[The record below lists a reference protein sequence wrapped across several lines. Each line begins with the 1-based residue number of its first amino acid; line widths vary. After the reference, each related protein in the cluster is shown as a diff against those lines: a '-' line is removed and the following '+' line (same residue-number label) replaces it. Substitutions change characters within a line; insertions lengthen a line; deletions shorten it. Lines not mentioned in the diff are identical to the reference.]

1 MKNNTKERIT
11 VLIAD
16 DHALLRHGLVMV
28 FALHNDLSVVG
39 EAKNG
44 FEAIKLAKATS
55 PDVVIMDLSMPGM
68 DGVEATRLI
77 HEAVPSAKILILT
90 TFGTSVDVARALR
103 EGASGALVKDA
114 GDDEL
119 VKAIRSVAAGKQVFS
134 REIKAML
141 KNEPEPPELTERQR
155 ELLASIVKGL
165 ASEAI
170 AADLGISAYSVNQ
183 QLDAI
188 RKKLG
193 AANRTEAVAIALRK
207 HLPKI

>member
-1 MKNNTKERIT
+1 MNPIRI
-11 VLIAD
+11 LIAD
-16 DHALLRHGLVMV
+16 DHALLRHGLMMV
-28 FALHNDLSVVG
+28 FALHSDLSVVG

-44 FEAIKLAKATS
+44 IEALKLAKSTS

-68 DGVEATRLI
+68 DGVEATRRI
-77 HEAVPSAKILILT
+77 HQAVPSAKILILT
-90 TFGTSVDVARALR
+90 TFGTSADVARALR

-114 GDDEL
+114 DDDEL

-207 HLPKI
+207 HLLKI

>member
-1 MKNNTKERIT
+1 MNPIRI
-11 VLIAD
+11 LIAD

-28 FALHNDLSVVG
+28 FALHKDLTVVG

-44 FEAIKLAKATS
+44 VEALRLAKTTS

-68 DGVEATRLI
+68 DGVEATRQI
-77 HEAVPSAKILILT
+77 HEAVPSARILILT
-90 TFGTSVDVARALR
+90 TFGTSADVARAIR
-103 EGASGALVKDA
+103 EGASGALVKDSD
-114 GDDEL
+114 DDEL
-119 VKAIRSVAAGKQVFS
+119 VKAIRNVAAGKQAFS

-141 KNEPEPPELTERQR
+141 KSEPEPPELTERQR
-155 ELLASIVKGL
+155 ELLSSIVKGL

-170 AADLGISAYSVNQ
+170 AANLGISAYSVNQ

-207 HLPKI
+207 HLLKI

>member
-1 MKNNTKERIT
+1 MNPIRI
-11 VLIAD
+11 LIAD

-68 DGVEATRLI
+68 DGVEATRQI

-90 TFGTSVDVARALR
+90 TFGTSADVARALR

-119 VKAIRSVAAGKQVFS
+119 VKAICSIASGKQAFS

-141 KNEPEPPELTERQR
+141 KNEPKPPELTERQQ

-193 AANRTEAVAIALRK
+193 AANRAEAVAIALRK
-207 HLPKI
+207 HLLKI

>member
-1 MKNNTKERIT
+1 MNPIRI
-11 VLIAD
+11 LIVD

-28 FALHNDLSVVG
+28 FALHKDLEVVG

-44 FEAIKLAKATS
+44 VEALKLAKATS

-68 DGVEATRLI
+68 DGVEATRQI
-77 HEAVPSAKILILT
+77 HEAVPSARILILT
-90 TFGTSVDVARALR
+90 TFGTSADVARALR

-114 GDDEL
+114 DDDEL
-119 VKAIRSVAAGKQVFS
+119 VKAIRSVATGRQAFS
-134 REIKAML
+134 REIKVLL
-141 KNEPEPPELTERQR
+141 KNEPEPPELTERQQ
-155 ELLASIVKGL
+155 ELLSSIVKGL
-165 ASEAI
+165 SSDAI
-170 AADLGISAYSVNQ
+170 AANLGISAYSVNQ

-207 HLPKI
+207 HLLKI

>member
-1 MKNNTKERIT
+1 MNPIRI
-11 VLIAD
+11 LIAD

-28 FALHNDLSVVG
+28 FALHKDLTVVG

-44 FEAIKLAKATS
+44 LEAVELAKSTA

-68 DGVEATRLI
+68 DGVEATRRI
-77 HEAVPSAKILILT
+77 HEAVPSSKILILT

-103 EGASGALVKDA
+103 EGASGALVKDTD
-114 GDDEL
+114 DDEL
-119 VKAIRSVAAGKQVFS
+119 VKAIRSVAAGRQVFS

-141 KNEPEPPELTERQR
+141 KNEPEPPELTARQQ
-155 ELLASIVKGL
+155 ELLSSIVRGL
-165 ASEAI
+165 ASDAI
-170 AADLGISAYSVNQ
+170 AANLGISTYSVNQ

-193 AANRTEAVAIALRK
+193 AANRAEAVAIALRK
-207 HLPKI
+207 QLLKI

>member
-1 MKNNTKERIT
+1 MNPIRI
-11 VLIAD
+11 LIVD

-28 FALHNDLSVVG
+28 FALHKDLEVVG

-44 FEAIKLAKATS
+44 VEALKLAKATS

-68 DGVEATRLI
+68 DGVEATRQI
-77 HEAVPSAKILILT
+77 HEAVPSARILILT
-90 TFGTSVDVARALR
+90 TFGTSADVARALR

-114 GDDEL
+114 DDDEL
-119 VKAIRSVAAGKQVFS
+119 VKAIRSVAAGRQAFS
-134 REIKAML
+134 REIKVLL
-141 KNEPEPPELTERQR
+141 KNEPEPPELTERQQ
-155 ELLASIVKGL
+155 ELLSSIVKGL
-165 ASEAI
+165 SSDAI
-170 AADLGISAYSVNQ
+170 AANLGISAYSVNQ

-207 HLPKI
+207 HLLKI

>member
-1 MKNNTKERIT
+1 MNPIRI
-11 VLIAD
+11 LIAD

-28 FALHNDLSVVG
+28 FALHKDLTVVG

-44 FEAIKLAKATS
+44 LEAVELAKSTA
-55 PDVVIMDLSMPGM
+55 PDVVIMDLSMPGV
-68 DGVEATRLI
+68 DGVEATRRI
-77 HEAVPSAKILILT
+77 HEAVPAAKILILT

-103 EGASGALVKDA
+103 EGASGALVKDTD
-114 GDDEL
+114 DDEL
-119 VKAIRSVAAGKQVFS
+119 VKAIRSVAAGRQVFS

-141 KNEPEPPELTERQR
+141 KSDPEPPELTARQQ
-155 ELLASIVKGL
+155 ELLSSIVRGL
-165 ASEAI
+165 ASDAI
-170 AADLGISAYSVNQ
+170 AANLGISTYSVNQ

-207 HLPKI
+207 QLLKI

>member
-1 MKNNTKERIT
+1 MNPIRI
-11 VLIAD
+11 LIVD

-28 FALHNDLSVVG
+28 FALHKDLKVVG

-44 FEAIKLAKATS
+44 NEALKLAMATS
-55 PDVVIMDLSMPGM
+55 PDVIIMDLSMPGM
-68 DGVEATRLI
+68 DGVEATRRI
-77 HEAVPSAKILILT
+77 HAAVPSARILILT
-90 TFGTSVDVARALR
+90 TFGTSADVAHALR

-114 GDDEL
+114 DDDEL
-119 VKAIRSVAAGKQVFS
+119 VNAIRSVAAGRQVFS
-134 REIKAML
+134 REIRAIL
-141 KNEPEPPELTERQR
+141 RSEPAPPELTDRQR
-155 ELLASIVKGL
+155 ELLSSIVRGL

-170 AADLGISAYSVNQ
+170 AANLGISTYSVNQ

-207 HLPKI
+207 QLLKI

>member
-1 MKNNTKERIT
+1 MKSIRI
-11 VLIAD
+11 LIAD

-28 FALHNDLSVVG
+28 FALHKDLTVVG

-44 FEAIKLAKATS
+44 IEALKIAKTTS
-55 PDVVIMDLSMPGM
+55 PDVIIMDISMPGM
-68 DGVEATRLI
+68 DGVEATRRI
-77 HEAVPSAKILILT
+77 HQEVPSAKILILT
-90 TFGTSVDVARALR
+90 TFGTSADVARALR

-114 GDDEL
+114 DDDEL
-119 VKAIRSVAAGKQVFS
+119 VKAIRNVAAGKQAFS

-141 KNEPEPPELTERQR
+141 KSEPEPPELTERQR
-155 ELLASIVKGL
+155 EHLSSIVKGL
-165 ASEAI
+165 ASDAI
-170 AADLGISAYSVNQ
+170 AANLGISVYSVNQ

-207 HLPKI
+207 QLLKM

>member
-1 MKNNTKERIT
+1 MNPIRI
-11 VLIAD
+11 LIAD

-28 FALHNDLSVVG
+28 FALHKDLTVVG

-44 FEAIKLAKATS
+44 LEAVELAKSTA

-68 DGVEATRLI
+68 DGVEATRRI
-77 HEAVPSAKILILT
+77 HEAVPAAKILILT

-103 EGASGALVKDA
+103 EGASGALVKDTD
-114 GDDEL
+114 DDEL
-119 VKAIRSVAAGKQVFS
+119 VKAIRSVAAGRQVFS

-141 KNEPEPPELTERQR
+141 KSEPEPPELTARQQ
-155 ELLASIVKGL
+155 ELLSSIVRGL
-165 ASEAI
+165 ASDAI
-170 AADLGISAYSVNQ
+170 AANLGISTYSVNQ

-193 AANRTEAVAIALRK
+193 AANRAEAVAIALRK
-207 HLPKI
+207 QLLKI

>member
-1 MKNNTKERIT
+1 MNPIRI
-11 VLIAD
+11 LIAD

-28 FALHNDLSVVG
+28 FALHKDLTVVG

-44 FEAIKLAKATS
+44 LEAVELAKSTA

-68 DGVEATRLI
+68 DGVEATRRI
-77 HEAVPSAKILILT
+77 HEAVPAAKILILT

-103 EGASGALVKDA
+103 EGASGALVKDTD
-114 GDDEL
+114 DDEL
-119 VKAIRSVAAGKQVFS
+119 VKAIRSVAAGRQVFS

-141 KNEPEPPELTERQR
+141 KSEPEPPELTARQQ
-155 ELLASIVKGL
+155 ELLSSIVRGL
-165 ASEAI
+165 ASDAI
-170 AADLGISAYSVNQ
+170 AANLGISTYSVNQ

-207 HLPKI
+207 QLLKM

>member
-1 MKNNTKERIT
+1 MAPIRI
-11 VLIAD
+11 LIAD

-28 FALHNDLSVVG
+28 FALHKDLTVVG

-44 FEAIKLAKATS
+44 LEAVELAKSTA
-55 PDVVIMDLSMPGM
+55 PDVVVMDLSMPGM
-68 DGVEATRLI
+68 DGVEATRRI
-77 HEAVPSAKILILT
+77 HEAVPAAKILILT

-103 EGASGALVKDA
+103 EGASGALVKDTD
-114 GDDEL
+114 DDEL
-119 VKAIRSVAAGKQVFS
+119 VRAIRSVAAGRQVFS

-141 KNEPEPPELTERQR
+141 KSEPEPPELTARQQ
-155 ELLASIVKGL
+155 ELLSSIVRGL
-165 ASEAI
+165 ASDAI
-170 AADLGISAYSVNQ
+170 AANLGISTYSVNQ

-207 HLPKI
+207 QLLKV

>member
-1 MKNNTKERIT
+1 MNTIRI
-11 VLIAD
+11 LIAD
-16 DHALLRHGLVMV
+16 DHALLRHGLTMV

-44 FEAIKLAKATS
+44 SEALKLAKTTS
-55 PDVVIMDLSMPGM
+55 PDVIIMDLSMPGM
-68 DGVEATRLI
+68 DGVEATRRI
-77 HEAVPSAKILILT
+77 HQAMPSAKILILT
-90 TFGTSVDVARALR
+90 TFGTSADVARALR

-114 GDDEL
+114 DDDEL
-119 VKAIRSVAAGKQVFS
+119 VKAIRNVAAGKQAFS

-141 KNEPEPPELTERQR
+141 KSEPEPPELTERQR
-155 ELLASIVKGL
+155 ELLSSIVKGL

-170 AADLGISAYSVNQ
+170 AANLGISAYSVNQ

-207 HLPKI
+207 HLLKI

>member
-1 MKNNTKERIT
+1 MNPIRI
-11 VLIAD
+11 LIAD
-16 DHALLRHGLVMV
+16 DHALLRHGLMMV

-44 FEAIKLAKATS
+44 IEALKLAKTTS

-119 VKAIRSVAAGKQVFS
+119 VKAIRSVASGKQAFS

-141 KNEPEPPELTERQR
+141 KNEPEPPELTERQQ

-193 AANRTEAVAIALRK
+193 AANRAEAVAIALRK
-207 HLPKI
+207 HLLKI

>member
-1 MKNNTKERIT
+1 MNPIRI
-11 VLIAD
+11 LIAD
-16 DHALLRHGLVMV
+16 DHALLRHGLTMV

-44 FEAIKLAKATS
+44 MEALKLAKTAS
-55 PDVVIMDLSMPGM
+55 PDVIIMDLSMPGM
-68 DGVEATRLI
+68 DGVEATRRI
-77 HEAVPSAKILILT
+77 HQAMPSAKILILT
-90 TFGTSVDVARALR
+90 TFGTSADVARALR

-114 GDDEL
+114 DDEEL
-119 VKAIRSVAAGKQVFS
+119 IKAVRNVAAGKQAFS

-141 KNEPEPPELTERQR
+141 KSEPEPPELTERQR
-155 ELLASIVKGL
+155 ELLSSIVKGL

-170 AADLGISAYSVNQ
+170 ADNLGISAYSVNQ

-207 HLPKI
+207 HLLKI